1 MDVVRS
7 EVKKRARKVAKL
19 IVRQGKTAPE
29 AMRAA
34 GYSDA
39 QASKGYP
46 ELLKRKAIRTALQ
59 KEVEKFAAETSG
71 VPGAQER
78 AAMIRWRL
86 TKNILTGK
94 DAAVASCK
102 LAGMDR
108 ELNLYQSE
116 VQNNMILVNLASLGD
131 IEEK

>member
-39 QASKGYP
+39 QSAKGFP
-46 ELLKRKAIRTALQ
+46 ELLRRKTIRTALA
-59 KEVEKFAAETSG
+59 KEVEKFAAETDG
-71 VPGAQER
+71 LPGAAER
-78 AAMIRWRL
+78 AKMIRWRL

-108 ELNLYQSE
+108 EVNLYQPDS
-116 VQNNMILVNLASLGD
+116 QNNVMVVQFPNDFDWS
-131 IEEK
+131 EK